1 MSSNRNLG
9 DANIKKVIP
18 IPSTGHFFK
27 AWLEVIKPLHHLTDR
42 EMDLLA
48 EFLKRRHQLQ
58 RTILDKDMID
68 SVLMT
73 NKSKKAIRES
83 CNISDVYGV
92 HFGRPLSDG
101 TYSDSRV
108 LSIAEI
114 LKLIGTED
122 DFLEPL
128 IAKGSSEE
136 DFDGLTF
143 ENNMLIGPDEKF
155 VREVLGEHVCPK
167 FFLNLMTTLPLPAPA
182 NDNESQTEEKTDAE
196 PEK

>member
-83 CNISDVYGV
+83 CNISDVYYQKMMVTFKARGV
-92 HFGRPLSDG
+92 IIPDANIKGGKINPMMIPPL
-101 TYSDSRV
+101 
-108 LSIAEI
+108 
-114 LKLIGTED
+114 KED
-122 DFLEPL
+122 DKMLGVLF
-128 IAKGSSEE
+128 I
-136 DFDGLTF
+136 F
-143 ENNMLIGPDEKF
+143 NNP
-155 VREVLGEHVCPK
+155 
-167 FFLNLMTTLPLPAPA
+167 
-182 NDNESQTEEKTDAE
+182 NDN
-196 PEK
+196 